1 MLRYIIH
8 RLLLVIP
15 VFIGVSLIAFT
26 IMKLTPGD
34 PILNVLGMQ
43 PTGDPSFIAAMRS
56 ELGLDDPI
64 YIQYGKFLWRVIQGD
79 LGRSIGSNKPVILLV
94 SEALPKTLLLV
105 VSSMLVAMAIG
116 IPVGVVSSVKQRS
129 ALDHVTRM
137 GSIFAASLPDFWL
150 GLMLMMVFSYY
161 LGLTPISGYGRPEH
175 IILPAATLGIGLAGL
190 ITRLTRSSMLEV
202 IRQDYIRAAKAKG
215 MSERGVIFKH
225 ALRNALIPIV
235 TVLGLQFG
243 FLLAGAFFVEWVFAW
258 PGIGRLAVQ
267 AIQQRD
273 YPVVL
278 GALLVTS
285 IAYVLINIVVDIIY
299 SYIDPRV
306 QYE

>member
-1 MLRYIIH
+1 
-8 RLLLVIP
+8 VIP
-15 VFIGVSLIAFT
+15 VFIGVSLIAFL

-34 PILNVLGMQ
+34 PVLNVLGLQ
-43 PTGDPSFIAAMRS
+43 PTSDPSFIAAIRA

-64 YIQYGKFLWRVIQGD
+64 YIQYGKFLWRVLHGD

-94 SEALPKTLLLV
+94 SEALPRTLLLV
-105 VSSMLVAMAIG
+105 VSSMIVAMAIG
-116 IPVGVVSSVKQRS
+116 IPIGMVSSIKQHS
-129 ALDHVTRM
+129 VVDHATRV

-150 GLMLMMVFSYY
+150 GLMLMMIFSYY

-175 IILPAATLGIGLAGL
+175 IILPAVTLGVGLAGL

-215 MSERGVIFKH
+215 MSEREVIFKH

-285 IAYVLINIVVDIIY
+285 IAYVVINIVVDIIY

>member
-1 MLRYIIH
+1 
-8 RLLLVIP
+8 VIP
-15 VFIGVSLIAFT
+15 VFIGVTLIAFA

-43 PTGDPSFIAAMRS
+43 PTGDPSFIAAMRA

-64 YIQYGKFLWRVIQGD
+64 YIQYGKFLWRVLQGD
-79 LGRSIGSNKPVILLV
+79 LGRSIGSNKPVIQLV
-94 SEALPKTLLLV
+94 SEALPRTLLLV
-105 VSSMLVAMAIG
+105 VSSMMVAIAIG
-116 IPVGVVSSVKQRS
+116 IPIGVVSSIKQHS
-129 ALDHVTRM
+129 ALDHTVRV

-150 GLMLMMVFSYY
+150 GLMLMLIFSYY

-175 IILPAATLGIGLAGL
+175 IILPALTLGIGLAGL

-202 IRQDYIRAAKAKG
+202 IRQDYITAAKAKG
-215 MSERGVIFKH
+215 MSGRSVIFKH

-285 IAYVLINIVVDIIY
+285 IAYVVINIVVDIIY

>member
-1 MLRYIIH
+1 
-8 RLLLVIP
+8 V
-15 VFIGVSLIAFT
+15 
-26 IMKLTPGD
+26 
-34 PILNVLGMQ
+34 
-43 PTGDPSFIAAMRS
+43 
-56 ELGLDDPI
+56 
-64 YIQYGKFLWRVIQGD
+64 
-79 LGRSIGSNKPVILLV
+79 
-94 SEALPKTLLLV
+94 
-105 VSSMLVAMAIG
+105 
-116 IPVGVVSSVKQRS
+116 
-129 ALDHVTRM
+129 

-150 GLMLMMVFSYY
+150 GLMLMMIFSYY

-175 IILPAATLGIGLAGL
+175 IILPAVTLGVGLAGL

-285 IAYVLINIVVDIIY
+285 IAYVVINIVVDIIY

>member
-1 MLRYIIH
+1 MLRYIVR
-8 RLLLVIP
+8 RLLLIIP
-15 VFIGVSLIAFT
+15 VFMGVSLIAFL

-34 PILNVLGMQ
+34 PVLNVLGMQ
-43 PTGDPSFIAAMRS
+43 PTGDPSFIAAKRA

-64 YIQYGKFLWRVIQGD
+64 YVQYGKFLWRVLQGD
-79 LGRSIGSNKPVILLV
+79 LGRSIAANKPVSVLV
-94 SEALPKTLLLV
+94 SESLPRTLILV
-105 VSSMLVAMAIG
+105 VSSMIVAIAIG
-116 IPVGVVSSVKQRS
+116 IPVGVVSAVRQRS
-129 ALDHVTRM
+129 SIDHATRV

-150 GLMLMMVFSYY
+150 GLMLMLIFSYY
-161 LGLTPISGYGRPEH
+161 LVLTPISGYGRPEH
-175 IILPAATLGIGLAGL
+175 IILPALTLGIGLAGL

-202 IRQDYIRAAKAKG
+202 IRQDYIRAVKAKG
-215 MSERGVIFKH
+215 LGERSVIFKH
-225 ALRNALIPIV
+225 ALKNALIPIV
-235 TVLGLQFG
+235 TVIGLQFG

-285 IAYVLINIVVDIIY
+285 VAYVIINLIVDIIY
-299 SYIDPRV
+299 AYIDPRV

>member
-1 MLRYIIH
+1 MLKYIIR

-15 VFIGVSLIAFT
+15 VFIGVSLIAFI

-34 PILNVLGMQ
+34 PVLNVLGMQ
-43 PTGDPSFIAAMRS
+43 PTGDPSFIAAMRA

-64 YIQYGKFLWRVIQGD
+64 YIQYGKFLWRILHGD

-94 SEALPKTLLLV
+94 SEALPRTLLLV
-105 VSSMLVAMAIG
+105 VSSMLVAIAIG
-116 IPVGVVSSVKQRS
+116 IPIGVVSAVKQRS
-129 ALDHVTRM
+129 AVDHATRV

-150 GLMLMMVFSYY
+150 GLMLMLVFSYY

-202 IRQDYIRAAKAKG
+202 IRQDYIRVAKAKG
-215 MSERGVIFKH
+215 LSERSVIFKH

-285 IAYVLINIVVDIIY
+285 VAYVIINIIVDIIY

>member
-1 MLRYIIH
+1 MLRYIVR

-15 VFIGVSLIAFT
+15 VFIGVSLIAFL

-34 PILNVLGMQ
+34 PVLNVLGMQ
-43 PTGDPSFIAAMRS
+43 PTSDPSFIASMRA

-64 YIQYGKFLWRVIQGD
+64 YIQYGKFLWRVLQGD

-94 SEALPKTLLLV
+94 SEALPRTLLLV
-105 VSSMLVAMAIG
+105 VSSMIVAMAIG
-116 IPVGVVSSVKQRS
+116 IPIGMVSSIKQHS
-129 ALDHVTRM
+129 VVDHATRV

-150 GLMLMMVFSYY
+150 GLMLMMIFSYY

-175 IILPAATLGIGLAGL
+175 IILPAVTLGVGLAGL

-285 IAYVLINIVVDIIY
+285 IAYVVINIVVDIIY

>member
-1 MLRYIIH
+1 MLRYIVR

-15 VFIGVSLIAFT
+15 VFIGVSLIAFL

-34 PILNVLGMQ
+34 PVLNVLGLQ
-43 PTGDPSFIAAMRS
+43 PTSDPSFIAAIRA

-64 YIQYGKFLWRVIQGD
+64 YIQYGKFLWRVLHGD

-94 SEALPKTLLLV
+94 SEALPRTLLLA
-105 VSSMLVAMAIG
+105 VSSMIVAMAIG
-116 IPVGVVSSVKQRS
+116 IPIGMVSSIKQHS
-129 ALDHVTRM
+129 VVDHATRV

-150 GLMLMMVFSYY
+150 GLMLMMIFSYY

-175 IILPAATLGIGLAGL
+175 IILPAVTLGVGLAGL

-215 MSERGVIFKH
+215 MSEREVIFKH

-278 GALLVTS
+278 GALLVTP
-285 IAYVLINIVVDIIY
+285 IAYVVINIVVDIIY

>member
-1 MLRYIIH
+1 MLRYIIR

-15 VFIGVSLIAFT
+15 VFIGVSLIAFL

-43 PTGDPSFIAAMRS
+43 PTGDPSFIAAMRA

-64 YIQYGKFLWRVIQGD
+64 YIQYGKFLWRVLQGD
-79 LGRSIGSNKPVILLV
+79 LGRSIGSNKPVIILV
-94 SEALPKTLLLV
+94 SEALPRTLLLV
-105 VSSMLVAMAIG
+105 VSSMIVAIAIG
-116 IPVGVVSSVKQRS
+116 IPVGVVSSVRQHS
-129 ALDHVTRM
+129 ALDHATRV

-161 LGLTPISGYGRPEH
+161 LGLTPISGYGKPEH
-175 IILPAATLGIGLAGL
+175 IILPATTLGIGLAGL

-285 IAYVLINIVVDIIY
+285 IAYVVINIIVDIIY
-299 SYIDPRV
+299 AYIDPRV

>member
-1 MLRYIIH
+1 MLRYIVR

-15 VFIGVSLIAFT
+15 VFIGVSLIAFL

-34 PILNVLGMQ
+34 PVLNVLGLQ
-43 PTGDPSFIAAMRS
+43 PTSDPSFIAAIRA

-64 YIQYGKFLWRVIQGD
+64 YIQYGKFLWRVLHGD

-94 SEALPKTLLLV
+94 SEALPRTLLLV
-105 VSSMLVAMAIG
+105 VSSMIVAIAIG
-116 IPVGVVSSVKQRS
+116 IPIGMVSSIKQHS
-129 ALDHVTRM
+129 VVDHATRV

-150 GLMLMMVFSYY
+150 GLMLMMIFSYY

-175 IILPAATLGIGLAGL
+175 IILPAVTLGVGLAGL

-215 MSERGVIFKH
+215 MSEREVIFKH

-285 IAYVLINIVVDIIY
+285 IAYVVINIVVDIIY

>member
-1 MLRYIIH
+1 MLRYIVR

-15 VFIGVSLIAFT
+15 VFIGVSLIAFL

-34 PILNVLGMQ
+34 PVLNVLGLQ
-43 PTGDPSFIAAMRS
+43 PTSDPSFIAAIRA

-64 YIQYGKFLWRVIQGD
+64 YIQYGKFLWRVLHGD

-94 SEALPKTLLLV
+94 SEALPRTLLLV
-105 VSSMLVAMAIG
+105 VSSMIVAMAIG
-116 IPVGVVSSVKQRS
+116 IPIGMVSSIKQHS
-129 ALDHVTRM
+129 VVDHATRV

-150 GLMLMMVFSYY
+150 GLMLMMIFSYY

-175 IILPAATLGIGLAGL
+175 IILPAVTLGVGLAGL

-215 MSERGVIFKH
+215 MSEREVIFKH

-285 IAYVLINIVVDIIY
+285 IAYVVINIVVDIIY

>member
-1 MLRYIIH
+1 
-8 RLLLVIP
+8 VIP
-15 VFIGVSLIAFT
+15 VFIGVSLIAFL

-34 PILNVLGMQ
+34 PVLNVLGLQ
-43 PTGDPSFIAAMRS
+43 PTSDPSFIAAIRA

-64 YIQYGKFLWRVIQGD
+64 YIQYGKFLWRVLHGD

-94 SEALPKTLLLV
+94 SEALPRTLLLA
-105 VSSMLVAMAIG
+105 VSSMIVAMAIG
-116 IPVGVVSSVKQRS
+116 IPIGMVSSIKQHS
-129 ALDHVTRM
+129 VVDHATRV

-150 GLMLMMVFSYY
+150 GLMLMMIFSYY

-175 IILPAATLGIGLAGL
+175 IILPAVTLGVGLAGL

-215 MSERGVIFKH
+215 MSEREVIFKH

-278 GALLVTS
+278 GALLVTP
-285 IAYVLINIVVDIIY
+285 IAYVVINIVVDIIY

>member
-1 MLRYIIH
+1 
-8 RLLLVIP
+8 VIP
-15 VFIGVSLIAFT
+15 VFIGVSLIAFL

-34 PILNVLGMQ
+34 PVLNVLGLQ
-43 PTGDPSFIAAMRS
+43 PTSDPSFIAAIRA

-64 YIQYGKFLWRVIQGD
+64 YIQYGKFLWRVLHGD

-94 SEALPKTLLLV
+94 SEALPRTLLLV
-105 VSSMLVAMAIG
+105 VSSMIVAIAIG
-116 IPVGVVSSVKQRS
+116 IPIGMVSSIKQHS
-129 ALDHVTRM
+129 VVDHATRV

-150 GLMLMMVFSYY
+150 GLMLMMIFSYY

-175 IILPAATLGIGLAGL
+175 IILPAVTLGVGLAGL

-215 MSERGVIFKH
+215 MSEREVIFKH

-285 IAYVLINIVVDIIY
+285 IAYVVINIVVDIIY